1 MNLVEKNNIIT
12 KYYIIV
18 SFSNNIKL
26 LELNNYYYI
35 NSFIKKKNYF
45 GRFYLGEGLRVMK
58 S

>member
-35 NSFIKKKNYF
+35 NSFIKKKTILAGF
-45 GRFYLGEGLRVMK
+45 ILVRD
-58 S
+58 